1 MSADSPQA
9 DVSPEILDYLRQQTS
24 LTLATASPGG
34 IPRATTLRYASD
46 GVNIYVWLR
55 SGAAAAKHMA
65 ANPVV
70 SFAID
75 SEGQG
80 LQGTGEA
87 HPVLTGDEIA
97 QALRLFGE
105 KYAGLA
111 RGSSQTAALAFFR
124 IEPLNVKLVDESYA
138 GGRGETQLGE
148 LEYRQQAVYDV
159 FGDLPVQTAA
169 GITAKLKSMSVDA
182 GEVIA
187 RAGAPA
193 DKFFIVVEG
202 AIEVV
207 PEGENGDG
215 GERLT
220 LTDGDFFGEL
230 AVLRDTPRRATATA
244 TAPTKLLALGR
255 DDFTDL
261 VAQSLGMPENFD
273 TLLRERLGGGEKQ

>member
-1 MSADSPQA
+1 MSADTEQL
-9 DVSPEILDYLRQQTS
+9 DVSPEILDYLRRQTS
-24 LTLATASPGG
+24 LTLATASPAG

-46 GVNIYVWLR
+46 GLNVYVWMR
-55 SGAAAAKHMA
+55 SGAAAAKHMS

-87 HPVLTGDEIA
+87 HPVLTGDEITRA
-97 QALRLFGE
+97 IKLFAE

-111 RGSSQTAALAFFR
+111 SGSQTANISFFR

-159 FGDLPVQTAA
+159 FGELPVQTAA
-169 GITAKLKSMSVDA
+169 GITARLQAVSADA
-182 GEVIA
+182 GDVIA
-187 RAGAPA
+187 RAGTPA

-202 AIEVV
+202 AVEVV
-207 PEGENGDG
+207 PEADDGQAGESI
-215 GERLT
+215 T
-220 LTDGDFFGEL
+220 LTDGDFFGEM

-244 TAPTKLLALGR
+244 TTPTKLLALGR
-255 DDFTDL
+255 EDFTSL

-273 TLLRERLGGGEKQ
+273 TLLRERLGGGEKR

>member
-1 MSADSPQA
+1 MSADSEQV
-9 DVSPEILDYLRQQTS
+9 DVSPEILDYLRRQTS
-24 LTLATASPGG
+24 LTLATASAAG

-46 GVNIYVWLR
+46 GLNVYVWMR
-55 SGAAAAKHMA
+55 SGAAAAKHMS

-87 HPVLTGDEIA
+87 RPVLTGDEITRA
-97 QALRLFGE
+97 IKLFAE

-111 RGSSQTAALAFFR
+111 SGSQTANISFFR

-159 FGDLPVQTAA
+159 FGELPVQTAA
-169 GITAKLKSMSVDA
+169 GITARLKAVSADA

-187 RAGAPA
+187 RAGTPA

-202 AIEVV
+202 TVEVV
-207 PEGENGDG
+207 PEAEDGQAGDSI
-215 GERLT
+215 T
-220 LTDGDFFGEL
+220 LTDGDFFGEM

-244 TAPTKLLALGR
+244 TAATKLLALGR
-255 DDFTDL
+255 EDFTSL

-273 TLLRERLGGGEKQ
+273 TLLRERLGGGEKR

>member
-1 MSADSPQA
+1 MSADSPQL
-9 DVSPEILDYLRQQTS
+9 DVSPEILEYLRRQTS
-24 LTLATASPGG
+24 LTLATASLAG

-46 GVNIYVWLR
+46 GLSIYVWTR
-55 SGAAAAKHMA
+55 AGAAAAKHMG

-87 HPVLTGDEIA
+87 HPVLTADEIA
-97 QALRLFGE
+97 SAVRLFAE

-111 RGSSQTAALAFFR
+111 SGSRTESISFFR

-148 LEYRQQAVYDV
+148 LEYRQQAVYDA
-159 FGDLPVQTAA
+159 FGELPAQTAA
-169 GITAKLKSMSVDA
+169 GITAKLNSVSADA

-202 AIEVV
+202 SVEVV
-207 PEGENGDG
+207 PEGDG
-215 GERLT
+215 GGAIT
-220 LTDGDFFGEL
+220 LGAGDFFGEL
-230 AVLRDTPRRATATA
+230 AILRDTPRRATATA
-244 TAPTKLLALGR
+244 TVPTTLLALGR
-255 DDFTDL
+255 EDFTDL

>member
-1 MSADSPQA
+1 MSADGQQL
-9 DVSPEILDYLRQQTS
+9 DVSPEILEYLRRETS
-24 LTLATASPGG
+24 LTLATASPAG

-55 SGAAAAKHMA
+55 SGAAAAKHMG

-75 SEGQG
+75 SESQG

-97 QALRLFGE
+97 NAVKLFSQ

-111 RGSSQTAALAFFR
+111 SGSTTADISFFR
-124 IEPLNVKLVDESYA
+124 IQPLNVKLVDESYG

-169 GITAKLKSMSVDA
+169 GITARLQAVTADE
-182 GEVIA
+182 GDVIA

-202 AIEVV
+202 AVEVV
-207 PEGENGDG
+207 SEGDNGDG
-215 GERLT
+215 AERIT

-244 TAPTKLLALGR
+244 TAPTKLLTLER

>member
-1 MSADSPQA
+1 MSADGPQL
-9 DVSPEILDYLRQQTS
+9 DVSPDIIDYLRRETS
-24 LTLATASPGG
+24 LTLATASAAGV
-34 IPRATTLRYASD
+34 PRATTLRYASD
-46 GVNIYVWLR
+46 GLNVYVWMR
-55 SGAAAAKHMA
+55 GTATAAKHMT

-87 HPVLTGDEIA
+87 HPVLTGDEITRA
-97 QALRLFGE
+97 VQLFSE

-111 RGSSQTAALAFFR
+111 SGSGTENISFFR

-148 LEYRQQAVYDV
+148 LEYRQSAVYDA
-159 FGDLPVQTAA
+159 FGDLPIQTAA
-169 GITAKLKSMSVDA
+169 GITAKLKAVTAEA
-182 GEVIA
+182 GEVLA

-202 AIEVV
+202 SVEVV
-207 PEGENGDG
+207 PEGDG
-215 GERLT
+215 GAGEPIT
-220 LTDGDFFGEL
+220 LTAGDFFGEM

-244 TAPTKLLALGR
+244 TAPTRLLALGR
-255 DDFTDL
+255 EDFTAL

-273 TLLRERLGGGEKQ
+273 TLLRERTGGGDPQ

>member
-1 MSADSPQA
+1 MSADGQQL
-9 DVSPEILDYLRQQTS
+9 DVSPEILDYLRRETS
-24 LTLATASPGG
+24 LTLATASTAG

-46 GVNIYVWLR
+46 GLSIYVWTR

-75 SEGQG
+75 SEGKG

-87 HPVLTGDEIA
+87 HPVLTGDEITK
-97 QALRLFGE
+97 ALKLFAE

-111 RGSSQTAALAFFR
+111 SGSQTANISFFR
-124 IEPLNVKLVDESYA
+124 IEPVNVKLIDESYA

-159 FGDLPVQTAA
+159 FHDLPVQTAA
-169 GITAKLKSMSVDA
+169 GIAAKLKAISADA

-202 AIEVV
+202 SVEVV
-207 PEGENGDG
+207 PEGDG
-215 GERLT
+215 EAGESIT
-220 LTDGDFFGEL
+220 LSDGDFFGEL